1 MASDLINKIRIAPMV
16 NPFTKSTHAEPL
28 PSLRSGWEWRW
39 GWKVGQGVGAGLG
52 ERVGIGVGV

>member
-28 PSLRSGWEWRW
+28 PSLRSGWEW
-39 GWKVGQGVGAGLG
+39 GWKVGQVVGAGLG